1 MQILIL
7 LFSLLFSAVSVGS
20 ACTDVTTASG
30 PATGIA
36 VVFVQP
42 QHFTDVRY
50 SKAEPNSAALLNE
63 LHTFMCKMGER
74 YIPAGM
80 QLKMKVTNID
90 LAGDF
95 EPWRGPQFGA
105 VRITREIYPPRI
117 SLEFRLIDG
126 SGNVVSAG
134 KREISDM
141 AYQARLVR
149 PPDDYLR
156 YEKDILRDW
165 FHTEFSGQGREALKN
180 PSSTSGSHLENAIL
194 QSMGPS

>member
-1 MQILIL
+1 MHILIL
-7 LFSLLFSAVSVGS
+7 LFPLLLSTVSIGS
-20 ACTDVTTASG
+20 ACTDVMTASG
-30 PATGIA
+30 PASRIA

-50 SKAEPNSAALLNE
+50 SKAEPNSAAILNE
-63 LHTFMCKMGER
+63 LHTLMCKMGER
-74 YIPAGM
+74 YVPAGM
-80 QLKMKVTNID
+80 QLEIKVTDID

-105 VRITREIYPPRI
+105 VRITREIYPPHI
-117 SLEFRLIDG
+117 SLEFRLTDDT
-126 SGNVVSAG
+126 GNVVSAG
-134 KREISDM
+134 KREISDN

-165 FHTEFSGQGREALKN
+165 FRNEFSGQERAAQ
-180 PSSTSGSHLENAIL
+180 H
-194 QSMGPS
+194 

>member
-1 MQILIL
+1 MHILIL
-7 LFSLLFSAVSVGS
+7 LFPLLLSAVSIGS
-20 ACTDVTTASG
+20 ACTAVMTASD
-30 PATGIA
+30 PASRIA

-42 QHFTDVRY
+42 QHFTDVKY
-50 SKAEPNSAALLNE
+50 SKAEQNSVALLSE

-74 YIPAGM
+74 YVPAGM
-80 QLKMKVTNID
+80 QIEIQVTDID

-117 SLEFRLIDG
+117 SLDFRLTDDM
-126 SGNVVSAG
+126 GNVVSAG
-134 KREISDM
+134 KREISDS

-165 FHTEFSGQGREALKN
+165 FRNEFSGQERAAQ
-180 PSSTSGSHLENAIL
+180 H
-194 QSMGPS
+194 